1 MSIKILVV
9 DDEPKLETLICQL
22 FRRQIK
28 AGEMIFLFASD
39 GQEALKIL
47 QETIDIDIL
56 LTDINMPRMDGL
68 SLLERLQEIKPR
80 LNPGLVPI
88 VISAYSDMENIRKAM
103 NVGGFDFL
111 TKPIDLEDLKV
122 TVENTI
128 DHAQLLKQTLEE
140 KHQAENAL
148 RQLKDELEIRVE
160 RRTAELVEANTLL
173 KKSNEELDAYART
186 VAHDLKNPLSLVLGY
201 VDVLANFMPGM
212 DEDEITEI
220 LNDMQQHAHKMS
232 SIIDSLLVLA
242 RVRKGEVETTIVDM
256 GTVVTQIL
264 QNRLDLMI
272 TETQTEIKKPDSWP
286 LALGY
291 ISWVEEVWFNYIAN
305 AIKYGGTPPQLE
317 LGAAIQAD
325 GFVRFWVQDNG
336 PGISEDVQSSLF
348 TEFVRLEGTGVEGHG
363 LGLSIVQRIVHK
375 LGGSVG
381 VDSIL
386 EQGSRFYF
394 TLPSA

>member
-47 QETIDIDIL
+47 EETIDIDIL

-317 LGAAIQAD
+317 LGATVQTD